1 MKLFFIFNFLFIASM
16 ALADGEIS
24 IEAPQGWYVNKNY
37 MGMDYALFTPY
48 KPNRL
53 QPVLFVHTD
62 KGIYTDKSSLD
73 FLLTETKKNPEV
85 TILSSGL
92 LSIKNSKAAFIKSK
106 RQKGNETIH
115 EYMVM
120 IPHGKRYH
128 MLVFSAPEDY
138 FEDYSADVKMI
149 VQNARLAG
157 K

>member
-1 MKLFFIFNFLFIASM
+1 MRSILIFNFLFLTFATQAI
-16 ALADGEIS
+16 GHIV
-24 IEAPQGWYVNKNY
+24 IEAPQGWYLNRNY

-53 QPVLFVHTD
+53 QPILFVHTD
-62 KGIYTDKSSLD
+62 KGVYTDKSSLN
-73 FLLTETKKNPEV
+73 FLLSETKKNPEAIV
-85 TILSSGL
+85 LSSGL
-92 LSIKNSKAAFIKSK
+92 VSIQNSKAAFIKMS
-106 RQKGNETIH
+106 RQKGNETVL

-120 IPHGKRYH
+120 VPHGKEYH

-149 VQNARLAG
+149 VQKARLTE